1 MYSTV
6 AHASSITFDLIN
18 VNSSAGTLTGTV
30 DIDSATKL
38 VTSAQI
44 TLNDIAAGDPIF
56 TSPGSQATHNGVAQ
70 AFILGASNGPLNNGG
85 KLELYYDIT
94 SFEVGS
100 GILNIC
106 LQGVD
111 CGSRGTVASD
121 VLLFG
126 GNGTQGPVYL
136 TSGELDPAS
145 LSSPDPAPAA
155 EPPSLLL
162 LGTGIVGIAL
172 LMARMAGR
180 RTNSE
185 TTA

>member
-1 MYSTV
+1 MYSAV
-6 AHASSITFDLIN
+6 AHASSITFDLVN

-44 TLNDIAAGDPIF
+44 TLNDIAAGGPVF
-56 TSPGSQATHNGVAQ
+56 NSLSSQATHNGVVQ
-70 AFILGASNGPLNNGG
+70 SFVLGASNDPLNEGG

-94 SFEVGS
+94 SFGTGS

-111 CGSRGTVASD
+111 CGYRGTVASD

-136 TSGELDPAS
+136 TSGELDPDS
-145 LSSPDPAPAA
+145 LSNPDPAPAA

-162 LGTGIVGIAL
+162 LGTGIVSIAL

-180 RTNSE
+180 RANSE